1 MKRVTVFVGGIRSVL
16 QSQES
21 EEYMRHIA
29 SRADSMLR
37 TVKHENASLST
48 DKAAVLALINAVD
61 RLQKYEMRQDHT
73 RDEASQLQKKVERLE
88 AALQETT
95 AALKAAETYLEDY
108 EARDDLLEAGLI
120 PLSSSKK
127 LVGHIRQANIEM
139 DDAVDPDQ
147 LSFTEIAERRDL
159 RVKEQNEQR
168 LQTDMIENIYA
179 RKGLK
184 R

>member
-1 MKRVTVFVGGIRSVL
+1 MGGIRSVL

-21 EEYMRHIA
+21 EEYMRHVA

-37 TVKHENASLST
+37 AVKHENTSLST

-73 RDEASQLQKKVERLE
+73 RDEAVQLQKKVESLE

-95 AALKAAETYLEDY
+95 TALKAAETYLEDY

-120 PLSSSKK
+120 PLSSSKN
-127 LVGHIRQANIEM
+127 LAGHIRQTSIEF
-139 DDAVDPDQ
+139 DEEEDPDQ
-147 LSFTEIAERRDL
+147 LSFTELVEVRNRRTKQQD
-159 RVKEQNEQR
+159 EQR

-179 RKGLK
+179 RKGMK